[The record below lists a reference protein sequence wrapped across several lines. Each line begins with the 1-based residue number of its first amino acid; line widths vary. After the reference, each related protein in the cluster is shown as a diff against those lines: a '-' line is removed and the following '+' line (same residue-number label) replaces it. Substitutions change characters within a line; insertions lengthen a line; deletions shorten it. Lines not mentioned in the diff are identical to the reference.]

1 MAWNAS
7 CRASQKR
14 LLQENAKSIL
24 GQIHPASAC
33 GQTVKKW
40 QTQRNM
46 YETSGNRVIPYKAN
60 LIDRAHI
67 SNQHAL
73 RLFSNAS
80 ARLSKSN
87 ERALA
92 DTSERPLRY
101 TLPTGTEGNTGGVCV
116 LLTMSH
122 LLLKAIHIH
131 GKHLHLFRC
140 LCCQKIHAIKPCNS
154 CGLF

>member
-1 MAWNAS
+1 MDWNAS
-7 CRASQKR
+7 CCASQKK
-14 LLQENAKSIL
+14 LLKKNAKSIL
-24 GQIHPASAC
+24 GQTRPDSAC
-33 GQTVKKW
+33 R
-40 QTQRNM
+40 QTQQRM
-46 YETSGNRVIPYKAN
+46 CTTSVNRVISCKAN
-60 LIDRAHI
+60 LIDRARI

-87 ERALA
+87 ERALT

-116 LLTMSH
+116 LLTMFQFP
-122 LLLKAIHIH
+122 LEAIHIH

-140 LCCQKIHAIKPCNS
+140 QCCQKIHAIKPCNDR
-154 CGLF
+154 